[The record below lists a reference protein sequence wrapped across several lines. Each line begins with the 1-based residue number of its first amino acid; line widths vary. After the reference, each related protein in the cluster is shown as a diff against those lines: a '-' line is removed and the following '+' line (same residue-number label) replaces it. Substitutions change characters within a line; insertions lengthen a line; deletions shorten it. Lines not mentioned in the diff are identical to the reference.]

1 MKNGVPFGILLAAHL
16 LSMKC
21 EHDCVW
27 LLWLLQTELLMKL
40 LSCGSVVTEL
50 KVLSCVRLWDV
61 CGASGLTGLVLPY
74 IYEPACLFQYFITV
88 WFYCWQFAS
97 IRYLAIFRIF
107 TVLTDWKKHQNTDPK
122 WKTFFLLKNSNL
134 IILAE
139 LVKIVPRTLRE
150 CFSNYCVTFRVITLT
165 SEVITPQKLLDTRSV
180 LWLPSHVL
188 CTCLIWPIGERHATS
203 DTNNMHK
210 VTEQNGIKH
219 RGPHTTSPHK
229 PFIHIHQSCK

>member
-1 MKNGVPFGILLAAHL
+1 MTV
-16 LSMKC
+16 
-21 EHDCVW
+21 VW

-107 TVLTDWKKHQNTDPK
+107 TVLTGLKKHQNTDPK
-122 WKTFFLLKNSNL
+122 WKTFFFIKKQQL

-139 LVKIVPRTLRE
+139 LVKIVPEHWGNVFQTTVWPSGSLH
-150 CFSNYCVTFRVITLT
+150 THFR
-165 SEVITPQKLLDTRSV
+165 SHTPQKLLDTRSV

-188 CTCLIWPIGERHATS
+188 CTCLVWPVGERHATS

-219 RGPHTTSPHK
+219 RGPHTTSPHN
-229 PFIHIHQSCK
+229 HHTL

>member
-1 MKNGVPFGILLAAHL
+1 MKYDFNNSYKWLYCCLSKKRRRAQELMKTASHLAYYWQRICYQWNVN
-16 LSMKC
+16 MTV
-21 EHDCVW
+21 VW

-74 IYEPACLFQYFITV
+74 IYELACLFQYFITV

-122 WKTFFLLKNSNL
+122 WKTFFLLK
-134 IILAE
+134 
-139 LVKIVPRTLRE
+139 T
-150 CFSNYCVTFRVITLT
+150 
-165 SEVITPQKLLDTRSV
+165 
-180 LWLPSHVL
+180 
-188 CTCLIWPIGERHATS
+188 AT
-203 DTNNMHK
+203 
-210 VTEQNGIKH
+210 
-219 RGPHTTSPHK
+219 
-229 PFIHIHQSCK
+229 